1 MKARK
6 RAGTV
11 GKVLGCALLL
21 VIALFPIYW
30 LVAMAIRPTS
40 EMQGHISLIPQS
52 LTIEHFISLFVSKG
66 FGQAAINSLQTTLS
80 SLVLSL
86 IVGVCAAYILAR
98 RRFRFGLKRPMT
110 YWVLL
115 VRVLPPVAF
124 TIPLYTMFSKIGLL
138 NTKIPVTLACVL
150 INVPLIIWFLIS
162 FFQDLPEEV
171 EESAKVDGATEWQL
185 FRKIVLPLVAP
196 GIAAVAMLSFMYA
209 WNEYT
214 YTVIF
219 TRSPSNYTVPLALS
233 VLNTEDNLTNFGLA
247 ACGGGGE
254 DTADEGSEGST
265 SGEPTKMTL
274 ILRGGAYGESLE
286 ASLAPFEAEH
296 NVDIEVMLMSFDD
309 LHTGIALDAVNEVGT
324 YDLCMVDGSWMAEF
338 TENGVLANLSEM
350 GYSFDDDIIPA
361 TTTICKVGEDIYL
374 APYYGNVTV
383 MMYNKQ
389 LLADAGYAPEDIDSF
404 ADLMDIA
411 QKTKAADSNK
421 NGFLIRGGSADNILS
436 DFLPH
441 LVVHGGWVVDENN
454 NPTVDTPEFKA
465 AMQEYLDL
473 YALGSTLDKDD
484 IVASVTSGETALAQ
498 IWPGWYTP
506 TADGP
511 ANYTTIPTKLTDD
524 SAPVDAVAL
533 QGVWCIGIPDNAPH
547 KDLALE
553 LLEYV
558 MSPEVQLASIENNG
572 VPCRYS
578 CLTDSTVLETY
589 PHLQTVC
596 GALETGVY
604 RPVIEEWT
612 EFTNILGTEMDNVIQ
627 GTKTLDEALSYAQ
640 EQLEQLMAG

>member
-86 IVGVCAAYILAR
+86 IVGICAAYILAR

-233 VLNTEDNLTNFGLA
+233 VLNTEDNLTNFGLVA
-247 ACGGGGE
+247 AGG
-254 DTADEGSEGST
+254 
-265 SGEPTKMTL
+265 
-274 ILRGGAYGESLE
+274 
-286 ASLAPFEAEH
+286 
-296 NVDIEVMLMSFDD
+296 
-309 LHTGIALDAVNEVGT
+309 
-324 YDLCMVDGSWMAEF
+324 
-338 TENGVLANLSEM
+338 
-350 GYSFDDDIIPA
+350 
-361 TTTICKVGEDIYL
+361 
-374 APYYGNVTV
+374 
-383 MMYNKQ
+383 
-389 LLADAGYAPEDIDSF
+389 
-404 ADLMDIA
+404 
-411 QKTKAADSNK
+411 
-421 NGFLIRGGSADNILS
+421 
-436 DFLPH
+436 
-441 LVVHGGWVVDENN
+441 
-454 NPTVDTPEFKA
+454 
-465 AMQEYLDL
+465 
-473 YALGSTLDKDD
+473 
-484 IVASVTSGETALAQ
+484 VASVIPITLFVIFAQNYLISGLSS
-498 IWPGWYTP
+498 G
-506 TADGP
+506 
-511 ANYTTIPTKLTDD
+511 
-524 SAPVDAVAL
+524 AV
-533 QGVWCIGIPDNAPH
+533 
-547 KDLALE
+547 KE
-553 LLEYV
+553 
-558 MSPEVQLASIENNG
+558 
-572 VPCRYS
+572 
-578 CLTDSTVLETY
+578 
-589 PHLQTVC
+589 
-596 GALETGVY
+596 
-604 RPVIEEWT
+604 
-612 EFTNILGTEMDNVIQ
+612 
-627 GTKTLDEALSYAQ
+627 
-640 EQLEQLMAG
+640 